1 MKKAACQPPFP
12 PENDF
17 LLIRITPP
25 IFSGIL
31 DARGEGGE
39 KKSSVKRRK
48 EEPMGHKRHKK
59 AKG

>member
-1 MKKAACQPPFP
+1 M
-12 PENDF
+12 
-17 LLIRITPP
+17 
-25 IFSGIL
+25 L

-39 KKSSVKRRK
+39 KKSSVERRK